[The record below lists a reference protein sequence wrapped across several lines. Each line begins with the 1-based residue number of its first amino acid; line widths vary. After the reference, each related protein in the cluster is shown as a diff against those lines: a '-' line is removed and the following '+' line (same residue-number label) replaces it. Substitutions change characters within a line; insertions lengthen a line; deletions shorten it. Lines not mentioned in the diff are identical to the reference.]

1 MTALFDTMHAEDYE
15 QVVFCADRSAGLS
28 AIIAIHDTTLGPALG
43 GIRMRA
49 YATEADAVTDALRLA
64 QAMTYKAALAGLE
77 YGGGKAVVIGNP
89 LATQAP
95 TQREMLFRALGRSVE
110 SLNGHY
116 IPTEDMGTSTADIE
130 QVRKESRFG
139 VGREEAFGG
148 GGDPS
153 PMTAWGIFCGLRAC
167 LEELDGTAEFQGKT
181 VALPGLG
188 KVGYPLAR
196 YLYEAGAK
204 LIVADVDETRTQ
216 RVAAELQAHVVSP
229 QDIYTQACDMLAPC
243 AAGGVFH
250 HETIPHLGCRIIG
263 GGANNQ
269 LLTDED
275 GDALQARGI
284 LYAPDFA
291 INAGGLINVADE
303 LGPGGYR
310 RERAKA
316 KTETIYTTLK
326 TLFAEAKKRSLP
338 PHRLAVTLAQERIQ
352 AVHNLRQPHAAS
364 NYGGVQ

>member
-1 MTALFDTMHAEDYE
+1 MTALFETMHAQDYE

-28 AIIAIHDTTLGPALG
+28 AIVAIHDTTLGPALG
-43 GIRMRA
+43 GVRMRA

-64 QAMTYKAALAGLE
+64 QAMTYKAALAGLD
-77 YGGGKAVVIGNP
+77 YGGGKAVVIGDH
-89 LATQAP
+89 TT

-130 QVRKESRFG
+130 LVRKESRFG

-167 LEELDGTAEFQGKT
+167 LEELDGAADFQGKT

-196 YLYEAGAK
+196 FLHEAGAR

-216 RVAAELQAHVVSP
+216 KASAELQAHVVST
-229 QDIYTQACDMLAPC
+229 QDIYTQECDILAPC
-243 AAGGVFH
+243 AAGGLFH
-250 HETIPHLGCRIIG
+250 QETIPRLRCRIIG

-326 TLFAEAKKRSLP
+326 TIFAEAKKRSLP
-338 PHRLAVTLAQERIQ
+338 PPRLAVTLAQERIQ
-352 AVHNLRQPHAAS
+352 AVRNLRRLHAAS
-364 NYGGVQ
+364 NSGGGQ

>member
-1 MTALFDTMHAEDYE
+1 MDSLFQTMHAEDYE

-28 AIIAIHDTTLGPALG
+28 AIIAIHDTTLGPAMG

-49 YATEADAVTDALRLA
+49 YANEADAVTDALRLA
-64 QAMTYKAALAGLE
+64 RAMTFKAALAGLD
-77 YGGGKAVVIGNP
+77 YGGGKAVVIGDHT
-89 LATQAP
+89 A
-95 TQREMLFRALGRSVE
+95 TQREILFRALGRSIE
-110 SLNGHY
+110 SLAGHY

-130 QVRKESRFG
+130 HVLKESSFG
-139 VGREEAFGG
+139 VGRDLPFGG

-153 PMTAWGIFCGLRAC
+153 PMTAWGIFCGQRAC
-167 LEELDGTAEFQGKT
+167 LEELDGTSEFHGKT
-181 VALPGLG
+181 VALSGLG

-196 YLYEAGAK
+196 YLREAGAN
-204 LIVADVDETRTQ
+204 LIVADVDETRTHQ
-216 RVAAELQAHVVSP
+216 ATTELQASVVSV
-229 QDIYTQACDMLAPC
+229 QDIYTQECDILAPC

-250 HETIPHLGCRIIG
+250 PEIIPHLRSRIIG

-275 GDALQARGI
+275 GDALYARGI

-310 RERAKA
+310 RGRAKA

-326 TLFAEAKKRSLP
+326 TIFSQAKQRNVP
-338 PHRLAVTLAQERIQ
+338 PHRLAVNLAQERIQ
-352 AVHNLRQPHAAS
+352 AVRSLRHHGAAS
-364 NYGGVQ
+364 IRGSV

>member
-1 MTALFDTMHAEDYE
+1 MTALFDTMHAQDYE
-15 QVVFCADRSAGLS
+15 QVVFCADRGAGLS

-49 YATEADAVTDALRLA
+49 YATEGEAVTDALRLA
-64 QAMTYKAALAGLE
+64 QAMTHKAALAGLD
-77 YGGGKAVVIGNP
+77 YGGGKAVVIGDH
-89 LATQAP
+89 TT
-95 TQREMLFRALGRSVE
+95 TQREMLFRALGRSIE
-110 SLNGHY
+110 SLAGHY

-130 QVRKESRFG
+130 RVRKESRFG
-139 VGREEAFGG
+139 VGREEVFGG

-153 PMTAWGIFCGLRAC
+153 PMTAWGVFCGQRAC
-167 LEELDGTAEFQGKT
+167 LEELDGTADFQGKT

-196 YLYEAGAK
+196 YVHKAGAR
-204 LIVADVDETRTQ
+204 LIVADVDESRTRQ
-216 RVAAELQAHVVSP
+216 AEAEFQARVVSP
-229 QDIYTQACDMLAPC
+229 QDIYTQECDILAPC
-243 AAGGVFH
+243 AAGGLFH
-250 HETIPHLGCRIIG
+250 SQTIPHLRCRIIG

-269 LLTDED
+269 LVSDED
-275 GDALQARGI
+275 GDALSDRGI

-310 RERAKA
+310 RERAQA

-326 TLFAEAKKRSLP
+326 TLFAEAKQRNIR
-338 PHRLAVTLAQERIQ
+338 PHRLAVTLAQERIR
-352 AVHNLRQPHAAS
+352 AVRQLRRMNAAPS
-364 NYGGVQ
+364 